1 MWNWLRRMFTLP
13 KSRNSLSDVLPEE
26 LANLAEAKLR
36 EMIRSEVKRLFDRYY
51 PQREVLEKEVV
62 RLVLMLTKIGE

>member
-26 LANLAEAKLR
+26 LANLAEAMLR
-36 EMIRSEVKRLFDRYY
+36 EMIRSEVGRLFDRYY